1 MPEPFVTRASGKTK
15 VLHLATRRSQ
25 VIVLQP
31 PSWIDVCCFVC
42 FYCAV
47 SADMLDAPRLPC
59 SPFTRSSPMQKDGF
73 QIITLW
79 MQSHG
84 MCLRRSQLSSAS
96 ISCLK
101 GWLGKQTFLP
111 TRHTTLSNICSL
123 WRIDW
128 YRFQVREVKSSLS
141 LLLLPIFIDIDILAE
156 FSSLK
161 WLNVVKLANQQLLV
175 TCADLSSLRMIRKL
189 LIILSF
195 RRGKHRATSTEKT
208 PSI

>member
-79 MQSHG
+79 MRSLG
-84 MCLRRSQLSSAS
+84 MCPRRSQFSSAS

-101 GWLGKQTFLP
+101 GWLGKQTFLLD
-111 TRHTTLSNICSL
+111 TLLFRTSVHFEGLINIDFKL
-123 WRIDW
+123 G
-128 YRFQVREVKSSLS
+128 KSSL
-141 LLLLPIFIDIDILAE
+141 LCHFYYRYFGGIQL
-156 FSSLK
+156 
-161 WLNVVKLANQQLLV
+161 VKMLLV
-175 TCADLSSLRMIRKL
+175 TCADLTPLRMIRKL

-195 RRGKHRATSTEKT
+195 RRGKHRATSTNRRKRHQL
-208 PSI
+208 S